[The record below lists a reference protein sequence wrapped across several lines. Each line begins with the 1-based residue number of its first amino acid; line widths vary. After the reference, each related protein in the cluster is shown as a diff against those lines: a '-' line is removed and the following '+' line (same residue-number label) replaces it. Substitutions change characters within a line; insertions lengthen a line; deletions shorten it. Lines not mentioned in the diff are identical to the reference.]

1 MDLDKAR
8 VAGFTRQARAV
19 YERASKLVKDA
30 HSQLYPYNHLN
41 DAQRIFVA
49 TVATQANQT
58 AHHALEQLGLHAVC
72 DIASVDKLLAD
83 NDFGPTIESYMRQ
96 ASRFIATHPE
106 LLLSARLNICQL
118 YLRTAS
124 ELIQRAD
131 GVLEGTESISGQ
143 KIGRSGLW
151 DK

>member
-8 VAGFTRQARAV
+8 IAGYARQARAV
-19 YERASKLVKDA
+19 YERAGQLVKDA
-30 HSQLYPYNHLN
+30 QSKLYPYNHLN

-49 TVATQANQT
+49 TVATEARET
-58 AHHALEQLGLHAVC
+58 AHRALEQVGLHAIC
-72 DIASVDKLLAD
+72 NIASVDKMLAD
-83 NDFGPTIESYMRQ
+83 NDFGPQIESYMRQ
-96 ASRFIATHPE
+96 VSRFIATHPE

-118 YLRTAS
+118 YMRSANDLINRAS
-124 ELIQRAD
+124 A
-131 GVLEGTESISGQ
+131 VLEGTESISGQ

>member
-8 VAGFTRQARAV
+8 IAGFARQARSI
-19 YERASKLVKDA
+19 YERSAQLVKDA
-30 HSQLYPYNHLN
+30 QSKLYPYNHLN

-49 TVATQANQT
+49 TVATQATLT
-58 AHHALEQLGLHAVC
+58 AHNALEQLGLHAVHNV
-72 DIASVDKLLAD
+72 ASVDALLAAS
-83 NDFGPTIESYMRQ
+83 DFGPAIETYMRQ

-118 YLRTAS
+118 YMRTAS
-124 ELIQRAD
+124 DLINRAHA
-131 GVLEGTESISGQ
+131 VLEGKESISGQ
-143 KIGRSGLW
+143 QIGRSGLW

>member
-8 VAGFTRQARAV
+8 IAGFARQARSI
-19 YERASKLVKDA
+19 YERSAQLVKDA
-30 HSQLYPYNHLN
+30 QSKFYPYNHLN

-49 TVATQANQT
+49 TVATEARET
-58 AHHALEQLGLHAVC
+58 AHRALEQVGLHAIC

-83 NDFGPTIESYMRQ
+83 NDFGPVVESYMRQ

-106 LLLSARLNICQL
+106 LLLSARMNISQL

-124 ELIQRAD
+124 DLINRAH
-131 GVLEGTESISGQ
+131 GVLEGKESISGQ
-143 KIGRSGLW
+143 QIGRSGLW

>member
-1 MDLDKAR
+1 MDLDKVR
-8 VAGFTRQARAV
+8 IAGFARQARSV
-19 YERASKLVKDA
+19 YERACELVKNA
-30 HSQLYPYNHLN
+30 QSKLYPYNHLN

-49 TVATQANQT
+49 TVATQARDT
-58 AHHALEQLGLHAVC
+58 AHRALEQVGLHAVC
-72 DIASVDKLLAD
+72 DVASVDKLLAD
-83 NDFGPTIESYMRQ
+83 DDFGPTIESYMRQ

-124 ELIQRAD
+124 ELMSRAE
-131 GVLEGTESISGQ
+131 GVLKGTESISGQ